1 VTRDQ
6 GSVIKRQNNA
16 KGGSP
21 ITDLRSLKLVVGWL
35 YPRQM
40 STYGDRGN
48 ILTIYQRCRWRGI
61 EVEVKEIDLKE
72 KVDPTAVDFY
82 FFGGGQDQAQKLI
95 SKDLQEYKKDNLR
108 KAARLG
114 VVFFGICGGYQ
125 LLGHYYRPAQENDL
139 PGLGILDVVTVAGDT
154 RMIGNIIVELNEKLD
169 PPTGQAGIKSEKLL
183 VGFENHSGRTYL
195 GKKAAS
201 LGRVVVGHGNNGEDR
216 TEGAYQGNVFGCYL
230 HGPVLPKNP
239 NFTDFLIE
247 KALARRYGKVRLSPL
262 DNNLEM
268 RAHEITIERARQTR

>member
-1 VTRDQ
+1 VNREQ
-6 GSVIKRQNNA
+6 EAESRNN
-16 KGGSP
+16 K
-21 ITDLRSLKLVVGWL
+21 LKLTVGWL

-61 EVEVKEIDLKE
+61 EIEIKEIDLKE
-72 KVDPTAVDFY
+72 KIDPTAADFY
-82 FFGGGQDQAQKLI
+82 FFGGGQDQAQKLV
-95 SKDLQEYKKDNLR
+95 SKDLQEYKKDSLR

-114 VVFFGICGGYQ
+114 AVFFGICGGYQ
-125 LLGHYYRPAQENDL
+125 LLGHYYRPAGEKDL
-139 PGLGILDVVTVAGDT
+139 LGIGILDLVTVAGDK
-154 RMIGNIIVELNEKLD
+154 RMIGNIIIEANEKLK
-169 PPTGQAGIKSEKLL
+169 IKSEKLL

-195 GKKAAS
+195 GKRAAS

-216 TEGAYQGNVFGCYL
+216 TEGAYQDNVFGCYL

-247 KALARRYGKVRLSPL
+247 RALAHQYGKVQLSPL
-262 DNNLEM
+262 DDDLEM
-268 RAHEITIERARQTR
+268 KAHETAIERARQTR